1 MAPAYKIERYS
12 YTQQG
17 WDNRYFL
24 DIYFHRDGTCLFNL
38 REPCGLNIYATNHNR
53 GTKLT
58 HMGNPIASWRINREG
73 EVSEN
78 LPQKANKQEKE
89 QKRGREQDNWRN
101 WDYLAREGRFKLEAT
116 IYRRGV

>member
-1 MAPAYKIERYS
+1 
-12 YTQQG
+12 
-17 WDNRYFL
+17 
-24 DIYFHRDGTCLFNL
+24 
-38 REPCGLNIYATNHNR
+38 
-53 GTKLT
+53 
-58 HMGNPIASWRINREG
+58 MGNPIASWRINREG